1 MLKSL
6 RFSYATRLLH
16 LGAILAL
23 AAASLHAQQP
33 RTTSEPGRGSSETTR
48 TITLQEAITLAL
60 EHSRELQLA
69 HLEEKESKAKK
80 DIARAAYFPNI
91 KNESAILHVT
101 ELSGVQIPAG
111 AFGHSPTTGLIPSES
126 LFLGQGSLTSYTSG
140 TGLAQPFTQL
150 LRIHESNR
158 AAADDLSISHVKA
171 DDAERQT
178 SLQVRQ
184 LFYSILIAQAT
195 TEADRLNIAATETKN
210 NETRQDVAD
219 GNALEVSAL
228 EAHAALLDAKHSLL
242 TQQLRIR
249 DLTMSLNDLIGFPV
263 EAPLTLTEPESYPI
277 TIPTRDEAIKQAE
290 TGNAKIRSAELTVD
304 KARASYKAAREKY
317 IPDVTG
323 LARYSYQSGVPFLVH
338 NFGTFGFALTYE
350 VFDGGKRHAEVEESK
365 AKLNQAEVNL
375 NNVKESVRIQVQ
387 GAYNKL
393 EELRSLAAVAQESY
407 DTRKE
412 LARVTGEQMLR
423 SAALRSA
430 RDQALAK
437 MDQAKASLF
446 QTTLSLSLAQANAL
460 ILLGQMAK

>member
-1 MLKSL
+1 MLKTL
-6 RFSYATRLLH
+6 RSASATRLLH
-16 LGAILAL
+16 LGATLAL
-23 AAASLHAQQP
+23 ASASLNAQQAKA
-33 RTTSEPGRGSSETTR
+33 TSEQAR

-60 EHSRELQLA
+60 QHSRELQLA

-91 KNESAILHVT
+91 KNESAVLHVT

-111 AFGHSPTTGLIPSES
+111 VFGHSAATGLIPSES
-126 LFLGQGSLTSYTSG
+126 LFLGQGQLTTYTSG

-150 LRIHESNR
+150 LRIHEFNR

-195 TEADRLNIAATETKN
+195 TEADRLNIAAIETKN
-210 NETRQDVAD
+210 SETTQDVAD
-219 GNALEVSAL
+219 GKALEVSAL

-242 TQQLRIR
+242 TQQISIR
-249 DLTMSLNDLIGFPV
+249 NLTMNLNDIMGLPI
-263 EAPLTLTEPESYPI
+263 EAPLTLTEPEVYPI
-277 TIPTRDEAIKQAE
+277 TIPARDEAIRQAE

-304 KARASYKAAREKY
+304 KARAGYKAAREKY

-365 AKLNQAEVNL
+365 TKLNQAEVNL
-375 NNVKESVRIQVQ
+375 DNVKESVRIQVES
-387 GAYNKL
+387 AYNKL
-393 EELRSLAAVAQESY
+393 EELQSLAAVAQESY
-407 DTRKE
+407 DTCKE

-423 SAALRSA
+423 SAALPSA

-437 MDQAKASLF
+437 MNQAKASLF
-446 QTTLSLSLAQANAL
+446 QATLGLSLAQANVLTL
-460 ILLGQMAK
+460 IGQMAK